1 MKLEITKEA
10 FYLHEALK
18 VIQESGFKYIYVGFD
33 KNGMNILI
41 YEYAKSQTYIRNIT
55 ANSIQ
60 ASLMELKDIYT
71 GEFKEEKSNWSKV
84 EPDFK
89 YVKLEKVLAGSIYK
103 AWGKNFFKIE
113 TKSGYS
119 LEIEWEF

>member
-18 VIQESGFKYIYVGFD
+18 SNSRKWKFKNIYVGFD

-60 ASLMELKDIYT
+60 ASLMELTDIYT
-71 GEFKEEKSNWSKV
+71 GQFKEENSNWSRV

-89 YVKLEKVLAGSIYK
+89 YVKLEKEILEGSILYSM
-103 AWGKNFFKIE
+103 GKKTFQKR
-113 TKSGYS
+113 KK
-119 LEIEWEF
+119 

>member
-1 MKLEITKEA
+1 MD
-10 FYLHEALK
+10 LK
-18 VIQESGFKYIYVGFD
+18 NIYVGFD

-71 GEFKEEKSNWSKV
+71 GEFKEEK
-84 EPDFK
+84 FK
-89 YVKLEKVLAGSIYK
+89 LV
-103 AWGKNFFKIE
+103 
-113 TKSGYS
+113 KSGTR
-119 LEIEWEF
+119 F

>member
-18 VIQESGFKYIYVGFD
+18 VIQESGFKDIHVGFD
-33 KNGMNILI
+33 ENGMNILI

-71 GEFKEEKSNWSKV
+71 GEFKEEKSSWSKI

-89 YVKLEKVLAGSIYK
+89 YVKLEEVLEDTNYI
-103 AWGKNFFKIE
+103 AWGKDFFKRKTINLYSIE
-113 TKSGYS
+113 M
-119 LEIEWEF
+119 EWEF